1 MWHGKQLVKQLPL
14 FLWHS
19 LTEAKNFSRRQ
30 VCCKQLFSQCN
41 TGLSETINPTSIL
54 EESYHL
60 QQRWNDSNGPVQLQL
75 HFDLDEIDVQI
86 R

>member
-1 MWHGKQLVKQLPL
+1 MLQTAFFPVQHRS
-14 FLWHS
+14 FRDY
-19 LTEAKNFSRRQ
+19 T
-30 VCCKQLFSQCN
+30 
-41 TGLSETINPTSIL
+41 TINPTSIL

-60 QQRWNDSNGPVQLQL
+60 QQRWNDSNRLVQLQL